1 MLLRSS
7 DQLLVE
13 ISING
18 NPVAGLLRASITS
31 TNCFSADS
39 YSLTFAMNAGG
50 AGDIVFWS
58 VIPEALVEVT
68 AVTSGTYAPRYQSLI
83 TGMADSI
90 HIDPV
95 RGTVGI
101 EGRDLSASMIDSY
114 RQQDFVNQTA
124 SEIVTTIA
132 SYHGLQPI
140 VVPTG
145 GNIGRYYA
153 DGYTK
158 VSLGQFSR
166 FRSDWD
172 LVVQLARQNGYDVFV
187 ENRSLYFQPPATSLT
202 VPLPVSLRDVQ
213 SIRIERNL
221 GVANAVA
228 ARVQSWNSQSM
239 TAYRSDNAGVTAAGG
254 GQVES
259 AATLPF
265 LFSASNY
272 TEQQVTDAAER
283 YAAELSRLGTVLS
296 LDMPWD
302 LSFVPRSTCLLM
314 DTGSEFDAVYRID
327 SIERLYSS
335 TSGSRQLIRAA
346 QLWPT

>member
-1 MLLRSS
+1 MLSKSS
-7 DQLLVE
+7 DQLQVE

-18 NPVAGLLRASITS
+18 EPLQGLLRASITS

-39 YSLTFAMNAGG
+39 YSLTFAINAEGPENL
-50 AGDIVFWS
+50 AFWS
-58 VIPEALVEVT
+58 VVSAALVEVR
-68 AVTSGTYAPRYQSLI
+68 AVTSNTYGPRYQSLI
-83 TGMADSI
+83 TGMVDSI

-95 RGTVGI
+95 RGTVGV

-124 SEIVTTIA
+124 SEIVATIA

-140 VVPTG
+140 VVPTI

-172 LVVQLARQNGYDVFV
+172 LVVQLARQSDYDIFV
-187 ENRSLYFQPPATSLT
+187 EDRSLYFQPSSTSFIL
-202 VPLPVSLRDVQ
+202 PLPVSLQDVH
-213 SIRIERNL
+213 SLRIERNL
-221 GVANAVA
+221 GITSAVA
-228 ARVQSWNSQSM
+228 ARVQSWNSQNM
-239 TAYRSDNAGVTAAGG
+239 IAYHSDNAGGGEASGDQTAT
-254 GQVES
+254 S
-259 AATLPF
+259 ATLPF

-272 TEQQVTDAAER
+272 TAQQVTDAAAR
-283 YAAELSRLGTVLS
+283 YATELTRLGTVLN

-302 LSFVPRSTCLLM
+302 LSFMPRSMCLLM
-314 DTGSEFDAVYRID
+314 DTNSAFDTAYRID
-327 SIERLYSS
+327 SVERLYSS

-346 QLWPT
+346 QV

>member
-1 MLLRSS
+1 MLSKSS

-13 ISING
+13 ISVNG
-18 NPVAGLLRASITS
+18 NPVQGLLRASITS

-50 AGDIVFWS
+50 PEDIAFWS
-58 VIPEALVEVT
+58 VIPAALVEVR
-68 AVTSGTYAPRYQSLI
+68 AVASNMYGPRYQNLI
-83 TGMADSI
+83 SGMVDSI

-95 RGTVGI
+95 RGTVGV
-101 EGRDLSASMIDSY
+101 EGRDLSAIMIDSY

-124 SEIVTTIA
+124 SEIVATIA

-140 VVPTG
+140 VVPTS

-172 LVVQLARQNGYDVFV
+172 LVVQLARQSNYDIFV
-187 ENRSLYFQPPATSLT
+187 EDRSLYFQPSNILFNF
-202 VPLPVSLRDVQ
+202 PLPVSMQDMH
-213 SIRIERNL
+213 SIRIQRNL
-221 GVANAVA
+221 GITNAAA
-228 ARVQSWNSQSM
+228 ARVQSWNSQNM
-239 TAYRSDNAGVTAAGG
+239 TAYHSDNAGDAAPSGD
-254 GQVES
+254 QVAS

-272 TEQQVTDAAER
+272 TAQQVTDAAKR
-283 YAAELSRLGTVLS
+283 YESELKRLGTVLS

-302 LSFVPRSTCLLM
+302 LAFLPRSTCLLT
-314 DTGSEFDAVYRID
+314 DTNSAFDTLYRID

-346 QLWPT
+346 QV

>member
-1 MLLRSS
+1 MLPRSS
-7 DQLLVE
+7 DQLQVE

-18 NPVAGLLRASITS
+18 DPIPGLLRASIRS

-39 YSLTFAMNAGG
+39 YSLTFAMDAGG
-50 AGDIVFWS
+50 SEDITFWS
-58 VIPEALVEVT
+58 VVSSALVEVR
-68 AVTSGTYAPRYQSLI
+68 AVTSNTYGPRYQNLI

-95 RGTVGI
+95 RGTVGL

-124 SEIVTTIA
+124 SEIVATIA
-132 SYHGLQPI
+132 SYHGLEPI
-140 VVPTG
+140 IIPTI

-172 LVVQLARQNGYDVFV
+172 LVVQLARQNTYDIFV
-187 ENRSLYFQPPATSLT
+187 EDRSLYFQPSNTSFIA
-202 VPLPVSLRDVQ
+202 PLALSLRDVHN
-213 SIRIERNL
+213 IRLERNL
-221 GVANAVA
+221 GVTNAAA
-228 ARVQSWNSQSM
+228 ARVQSWNSQNM
-239 TAYRSDNAGVTAAGG
+239 AAYHSDNAAGG
-254 GQVES
+254 AVGGEQV
-259 AATLPF
+259 AALPY

-272 TEQQVTDAAER
+272 TAEQVTDAAER
-283 YAAELSRLGTVLS
+283 YAAELTRLGTVLS

-302 LSFVPRSTCLLM
+302 LSFAPRSTCLLM
-314 DTGSEFDAVYRID
+314 DTNSGFDSTYRID

-346 QLWPT
+346 QI

>member
-1 MLLRSS
+1 L
-7 DQLLVE
+7 QLE

-18 NPVAGLLRASITS
+18 DPIPGLLRASITS

-39 YSLTFAMNAGG
+39 YSLTFAINTGG
-50 AGDIVFWS
+50 PEDITFWS
-58 VIPEALVEVT
+58 LVPAALVEVR
-68 AVTSGTYAPRYQSLI
+68 AVTSNTYGPRYQSLI
-83 TGMADSI
+83 TGMADSV

-95 RGTVGI
+95 RGTIGI

-124 SEIVTTIA
+124 SEIVATIA
-132 SYHGLQPI
+132 SYHSLEPV
-140 VVPTG
+140 VVPTV

-153 DGYTK
+153 DGFTK

-172 LVVQLARQNGYDVFV
+172 LVVQLARQNDYDIFV
-187 ENRSLYFQPPATSLT
+187 EDSSLYFQPSSTSFI
-202 VPLPVSLRDVQ
+202 VPLPVSLHDVH
-213 SIRIERNL
+213 SLRIERNL
-221 GVANAVA
+221 GVSNAVA
-228 ARVQSWNSQSM
+228 AKVQSWNSQNM
-239 TAYRSDNAGVTAAGG
+239 TAYHGDNAGGTAVGADQAG
-254 GQVES
+254 
-259 AATLPF
+259 ALPF

-272 TEQQVTDAAER
+272 TAQQVTDAAQQ
-283 YAAELSRLGTVLS
+283 YATELTRLGTVLS

-314 DTGSEFDAVYRID
+314 DTNSAFDAVYRID
-327 SIERLYSS
+327 SVERLYSS

-346 QLWPT
+346 QV